1 MRILVINGPNLN
13 LLGTREPTIYG
24 AATLADLE
32 GEWRRRASASTASVE
47 AFQSNHEGAIVD
59 AIQGAAG
66 RYDGMIINAGALSH
80 YSYTLRDAV
89 AASNIAT
96 VEVHISNIY
105 EREEWRHFSV
115 LSDVCEL
122 SIVGRGTDGYLN
134 AIDHLIAI
142 ATSPP
147 LTTTYADHSD
157 ALLDL
162 RVPSGTGP
170 HPVALLI
177 HGGFWGDIWKR
188 DLMDPMAVALTH
200 HGWATAN
207 IEYSRGHGSYGSAV
221 ADVETAVQ
229 WIGDNAATHQLDAG
243 RIVAIGHS
251 AGGYLALWLA
261 EQRSAISAAVPLAA
275 VSSLTAISEFRPDDD
290 PAALLLGASRSDAP
304 RLWDQAELTGEPG
317 VPVHMLHGDKDDI
330 VPAAHSTAYASLGEA
345 DTTATIVEGV
355 DHMELIDPCSES
367 WQDLVAALERFR
379 T

>member
-13 LLGTREPTIYG
+13 LLGTREPAIYG
-24 AATLADLE
+24 SATLADLE
-32 GEWRRRASASTASVE
+32 GEWRRRANASTASIE
-47 AFQSNHEGAIVD
+47 AFQSNHEGAIID

-66 RYDGMIINAGALSH
+66 RYDGMIINAGALTH
-80 YSYTLRDAV
+80 YSYSLRDAV
-89 AASNIAT
+89 AASDVAT

-115 LSDVCEL
+115 LSDVCQL

-147 LTTTYADHSD
+147 LTTAYADHPD
-157 ALLDL
+157 ASLDL

-188 DLMDPMAVALTH
+188 DLMDPMAVALTPL
-200 HGWATAN
+200 GWATVN
-207 IEYSRGHGSYGSAV
+207 IEYTRGHGSHGSAA
-221 ADVETAVQ
+221 ADVEAAAQ
-229 WIGDNAATHQLDAG
+229 WINDNAATYQLDAE

-251 AGGYLALWLA
+251 AGGYLALLLA
-261 EQRSAISAAVPLAA
+261 ERGSTISAAVPLAA
-275 VSSLTAISEFRPDDD
+275 VSSLTAISESRPDDD
-290 PAALLLGASRSDAP
+290 PVALLLGATRSEAP

-330 VPAAHSTAYASLGEA
+330 VPADHSNAYASLGGV
-345 DTTATIVEGV
+345 DTTATIVEGIG
-355 DHMELIDPCSES
+355 HMDLIDTCGDS
-367 WQDLVAALERFR
+367 WQGLVATLERFR
-379 T
+379 A